1 MELERYKTIEESD
14 AAFINSYYEVKL
26 ASLQKQI
33 AERAERIKAPT
44 ERIRE
49 IDAQLKALYCEIS

>member
-1 MELERYKTIEESD
+1 MELERYTTIEESD
-14 AAFINSYYEVKL
+14 VAFINSYYEVKL

-33 AERAERIKAPT
+33 AERAERIKANT

-49 IDAQLKALYCEIS
+49 IDLQLKALYYEIS